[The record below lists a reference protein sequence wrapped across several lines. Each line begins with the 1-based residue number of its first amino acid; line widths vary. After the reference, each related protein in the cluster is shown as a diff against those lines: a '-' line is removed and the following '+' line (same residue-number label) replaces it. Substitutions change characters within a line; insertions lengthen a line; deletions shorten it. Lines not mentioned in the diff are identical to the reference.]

1 MKSLLSFKNKQ
12 KSHYRS
18 GCCFCGTWAE
28 HQALSDVF
36 TIDLA
41 QRRAQRF
48 HAGAVLSR
56 PVRQEGADRML
67 FLLESRDPLLLVSE
81 KSRQAAPVA
90 VVHVVAV
97 FSVRS
102 PKQQLLHFL
111 SGVERKKQ
119 TRLFIDV
126 DDCKRKKT
134 NTIMQFYLS
143 LSTQYTA

>member
-18 GCCFCGTWAE
+18 GCCFSGTWAE

-36 TIDLA
+36 TIDFA
-41 QRRAQRF
+41 QRRAQSF
-48 HAGAVLSR
+48 DAGTVLSR
-56 PVRQEGADRML
+56 PVRQEGTDRML
-67 FLLESRDPLLLVSE
+67 FLLEGRDPLLLVSE

-97 FSVRS
+97 FSVHS

-111 SGVERKKQ
+111 SGVEGKKQ

-134 NTIMQFYLS
+134 NTIMHFYLS
-143 LSTQYTA
+143 LSTQITA